1 MKVVVSTLLLVSIG
15 VLFSGCGGVGYKSA
29 VSAKNAVKW
38 RGQTYYACK
47 DKVAAVR
54 AFKKGGASKEQLWQ
68 HLTNLIDLKME
79 PKCLQ
84 QPRGGELSLAI
95 VENTKSSGNFLSAM
109 TSSVPPAI
117 AAKGKWAKKFYE
129 QGLLRGA
136 SKQDMAR
143 FAKDGTMD
151 EWVKL
156 ARGMD

>member
-1 MKVVVSTLLLVSIG
+1 MKAIICALLIASTA

-47 DKVAAVR
+47 DKVAAVKT
-54 AFKKGGASKEQLWQ
+54 FKQGGADKKRLWQ
-68 HLTNLIDLKME
+68 HLANLIDLKME

-84 QPRGGELSLAI
+84 LPRGGQLSLAI

-109 TSSVPPAI
+109 TSSIPPAI
-117 AAKGKWAKKFYE
+117 AAKGKWASKFYE

-156 ARGMD
+156 AKRMG